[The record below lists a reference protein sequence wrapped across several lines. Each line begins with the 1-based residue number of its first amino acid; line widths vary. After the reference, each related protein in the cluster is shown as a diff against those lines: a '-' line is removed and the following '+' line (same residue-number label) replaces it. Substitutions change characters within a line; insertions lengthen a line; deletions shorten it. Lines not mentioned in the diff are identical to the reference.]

1 MDSSYGF
8 VIDLDDF
15 TQEGNNRI
23 FNIQSDP
30 EQLKK
35 FIEDN
40 ELFKD
45 VHSGCVCD
53 CEKNYGRG
61 CLNPKA
67 YWSGGC
73 K

>member
-23 FNIQSDP
+23 FNLQSDL

-40 ELFKD
+40 GLFKGED
-45 VHSGCVCD
+45 DADS
-53 CEKNYGRG
+53 
-61 CLNPKA
+61 
-67 YWSGGC
+67 
-73 K
+73 